1 MENQFS
7 NYGMERSITHIQ
19 RFIRDNDL
27 KYRYIQMKGG
37 VSHIELME
45 LDSIFEHNR
54 DSVERIR
61 RKLIINEKEV
71 AYNKTSPFIL

>member
-1 MENQFS
+1 MIANF
-7 NYGMERSITHIQ
+7 
-19 RFIRDNDL
+19 RDNDL

-54 DSVERIR
+54 DSVERMRNRVLLDKKGIVENS
-61 RKLIINEKEV
+61 KLLF
-71 AYNKTSPFIL
+71 SLF